1 MLGEIALLIKGLDTA
16 MNLLERGFETKRK
29 ITDLGSEVDNFFL
42 SKEKLEERLEEE
54 KEEKSY
60 SRSPIEQAVFEDRI
74 REKIEKHMNVL
85 QKEYSRQGKSHIFA
99 GLKRRAVNIERDR
112 VFETNLKTK
121 RAKAKQQQA
130 SDMIFVIK
138 LFVGG
143 LIILAVIFGTAFGII
158 GE

>member
-1 MLGEIALLIKGLDTA
+1 
-16 MNLLERGFETKRK
+16 
-29 ITDLGSEVDNFFL
+29 
-42 SKEKLEERLEEE
+42 
-54 KEEKSY
+54 
-60 SRSPIEQAVFEDRI
+60 
-74 REKIEKHMNVL
+74 MNVL

-112 VFETNLKTK
+112 VFETNLKNK

-143 LIILAVIFGTAFGII
+143 LVIIAAIFGTVFYTI

>member
-1 MLGEIALLIKGLDTA
+1 MS
-16 MNLLERGFETKRK
+16 LLEKGFATKKRV
-29 ITDLGSEVDNFFL
+29 TDLGNEVDNFFL

-54 KEEKSY
+54 RKEKSY

-74 REKIEKHMNVL
+74 REKIEKHMQVL
-85 QKEYSRQGKSHIFA
+85 QKEYSLQGKSHIFA
-99 GLKRRAVNIERDR
+99 GLKRRAANIERDR
-112 VFETNLKTK
+112 VFETNLKKK

-143 LIILAVIFGTAFGII
+143 LVIIAAIFGTVFYTI